1 MSKLKIAVIGSG
13 ISGLSS
19 AWLLSNYAEVHVF
32 EKNEYLGG
40 HTNTVTINTSANEN
54 IDVDTGFIVFN
65 RLNYPNFSKF
75 LDYLRIKT
83 YKSDMSFSASIVHKH
98 LEYSGKNLNT
108 IFLLK
113 KKHF

>member
-1 MSKLKIAVIGSG
+1 MSKLKIAVISG
-13 ISGLSS
+13 IFRLIVSMAPFKLCRSPCICK
-19 AWLLSNYAEVHVF
+19 
-32 EKNEYLGG
+32 KNEYLGG

-83 YKSDMSFSASIVHKH
+83 YKSDMSFQH
-98 LEYSGKNLNT
+98 L
-108 IFLLK
+108 
-113 KKHF
+113 